1 MNKNYNKHLF
11 ITCIILFIIMIILIA
26 ITRRN
31 RTDYDVCGI
40 DSAYIVDSLGEE
52 YNNVTIDTIVK
63 TDINGNVYTTTR

>member
-26 ITRRN
+26 ITRHN
-31 RTDYDVCGI
+31 RTEYDVCGI

>member
-1 MNKNYNKHLF
+1 
-11 ITCIILFIIMIILIA
+11 MIILIA